1 MNAPLHHQLG
11 LIGALFCL
19 ITVGIFCAEI
29 IRQVRFNREMKRRR
43 LHQIFDGVRP
53 HGTCP

>member
-1 MNAPLHHQLG
+1 MNMALHHQLG

-29 IRQVRFNREMKRRR
+29 IRQVRWNREMKRRR
-43 LHQIFDGVRP
+43 LNEIFDGVRP
-53 HGTCP
+53 HRK

>member
-29 IRQVRFNREMKRRR
+29 IRTVRFNREMKRRQ
-43 LHQIFDGVRP
+43 LACKFECTGKLSK
-53 HGTCP
+53 

>member
-1 MNAPLHHQLG
+1 MNLPLHQQLG
-11 LIGALFCL
+11 LLGAAFCV

-43 LHQIFDGVRP
+43 LNEIFDGVRP
-53 HGTCP
+53 HRK